1 MANLIS
7 ALNEKMARIARK
19 EIKSQTTTT
28 KRAAVRYRHDIAD
41 LKRQV
46 GDLTRRLA
54 QMEKHQPREMVAPP
68 EAVENARFR
77 ADSVRS
83 HRTKLGLSA
92 AAYAKLV
99 GVSDLTIY
107 KWESGKSRPRKAQL
121 AMFLAVRGLGKRE
134 VMQRLGL
141 KEPKAAAAP
150 APTGQRR
157 PRGQFKQTGE
167 EFVLGLVK
175 ANKSL
180 TSSQINA
187 AWKKA
192 GRGGNAD
199 NTLYLAV
206 AARKLKRAKIKG
218 ERGSVYSLK

>member
-19 EIKSQTTTT
+19 EIKTQTDST

-41 LKRQV
+41 LKRLV
-46 GDLTRRLA
+46 AGLTRRLA
-54 QMEKHQPREMVAPP
+54 VVEKQRPRESAVPL

-83 HRTKLGLSA
+83 HRAKLGLSA
-92 AAYAKLV
+92 QAYAKLV

-121 AMFLAVRGLGKRE
+121 AMFLAIRGLGKRE

-141 KEPKAAAAP
+141 AKSAAKAPAAPRRKRGTFKLTAVEFVRALVKSGKAATTA
-150 APTGQRR
+150 R
-157 PRGQFKQTGE
+157 
-167 EFVLGLVK
+167 
-175 ANKSL
+175 
-180 TSSQINA
+180 INA

-199 NTLYLAV
+199 TTLSNLV
-206 AARKLKRAKIKG
+206 KARKLKRVKLKG
-218 ERGSVYSLK
+218 KRGSRYA